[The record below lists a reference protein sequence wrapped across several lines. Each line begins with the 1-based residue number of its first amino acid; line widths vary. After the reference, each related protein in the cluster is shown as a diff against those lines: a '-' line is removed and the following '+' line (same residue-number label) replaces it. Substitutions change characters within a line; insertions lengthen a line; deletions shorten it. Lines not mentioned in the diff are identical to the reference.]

1 MVTKT
6 RMTLEE
12 FLALPETKPYL
23 EFIDGEVY
31 EKPMPDRAHA
41 ALSIELGALLRNY
54 LEESMEGRAYTEL
67 RHIEREDNRVYLP
80 DINVTLAGRLGPF
93 APGPEEV
100 QPDFAIE
107 ILSPDDR
114 YSRIAD
120 RIDFYMRAGTQ
131 LLCLV
136 DPEARVITAY
146 RRGEAPTFHR
156 APATVDAKPVLRS
169 FELDLG
175 TLFAVLDQ

>member
-12 FLALPETKPYL
+12 FLALPETKPHL

-31 EKPMPDRAHA
+31 EKPTPNRAHA
-41 ALSIELGALLRNY
+41 ELCAELIALLRNY
-54 LEESMEGRAYTEL
+54 LVESNEGRVYTEL
-67 RHIEREDNRVYLP
+67 RHMERDLNWVYLP

-93 APGPEEV
+93 TPGPEEV

-107 ILSPDDR
+107 VLSPDDR
-114 YSRIAD
+114 YGRIAD
-120 RIDFYMRAGTQ
+120 RIDFYMRSGVQ
-131 LLCLV
+131 LLWLV
-136 DPEARVITAY
+136 DPEARSVTAY

-156 APATVDAKPVLRS
+156 VPETIDAQPVLRD

-175 TLFAVLDQ
+175 ALFAVLDA